1 MSIILPEE
9 IVEHIISFTCDRRG
23 YNAYHYNIRKRL
35 NWYRMDRILKE
46 IKYFKQLDVSIGW
59 LKKRPDSLMRT
70 IFRKCFAT
78 NEADFVSLKRE
89 PTRICL
95 VSNNIF
101 TPYLSIPGFFTQ
113 QTTFCGN
120 AFVIFLLPI

>member
-59 LKKRPDSLMRT
+59 LKKRPDSHT
-70 IFRKCFAT
+70 KSFKI
-78 NEADFVSLKRE
+78 SLKKGKPAITYHTGCYRNAYHE
-89 PTRICL
+89 HYINKTKSIELRRIIRNFAVDRDL
-95 VSNNIF
+95 MIF
-101 TPYLSIPGFFTQ
+101 DR
-113 QTTFCGN
+113 
-120 AFVIFLLPI
+120 

>member
-46 IKYFKQLDVSIGW
+46 IKYFKQLDVSVGW
-59 LKKRPDSLMRT
+59 LKTTGITQNSHIKSFK
-70 IFRKCFAT
+70 I
-78 NEADFVSLKRE
+78 SLKKGKPAITYHTGCYRNAYHE
-89 PTRICL
+89 HYINKTKSIELRRIIRNFA
-95 VSNNIF
+95 VDRDIMIF
-101 TPYLSIPGFFTQ
+101 DR
-113 QTTFCGN
+113 
-120 AFVIFLLPI
+120 